1 MSEENK
7 TKKEKPV
14 KVKPAKKRRVR
25 GEANTERANAIR
37 DFFKSLIVPVTFCA
51 LIGLGIFLI
60 MHFVNPEAESVKI
73 VPYGYEG
80 GEEPVV
86 MENDDLIFTMDPL
99 TTHFTITKK
108 STGKVWSSYI
118 ENAESDSRA
127 LSEEKNRMMSNL
139 LLTYTIKSGLE
150 TIYDTKAFSVD
161 NSIYE
166 IKQEGD
172 TVKLFY
178 TLGKVEREYI
188 IPKVK
193 KAAEMDALREKME
206 KNKASLV
213 KDMYKKYDIKKLK
226 KGVSYN
232 YQS

>member
-14 KVKPAKKRRVR
+14 KVRPARKRRVR

-37 DFFKSLIVPVTFCA
+37 DFFKSLIAPVIFLA
-51 LIGLGIFLI
+51 LIGLAVFMII
-60 MHFVNPEAESVKI
+60 HFVNPEKEKVQI
-73 VPYGYEG
+73 VPYGYDG
-80 GEEPVV
+80 GEDPIV
-86 MENDDLIFTMDPL
+86 MESNDILFTMDPL
-99 TTHFTITKK
+99 TTHFTVTKK

-150 TIYDTKAFSVD
+150 TIYDTKSFSVD

-172 TVKLFY
+172 TVKVFY
-178 TLGKVEREYI
+178 TLGKVERE
-188 IPKVK
+188 
-193 KAAEMDALREKME
+193 
-206 KNKASLV
+206 
-213 KDMYKKYDIKKLK
+213 
-226 KGVSYN
+226 G
-232 YQS
+232 